1 MIAITDQ
8 LAPTTDGIIR
18 ARDLILAVLND
29 QNPTVTFQEVES
41 RIPVNGSFETAL
53 VSDLVIDTKIINSFD
68 ELLNVIENGPSSLP
82 AGLYT
87 ARLQVSPPVTV
98 FNSPEHET
106 STTIRSKYSQVRLT
120 GHDFLNIGTGN
131 KSDTNY
137 PGIPVNIPDQ
147 QNEVVEVGGGRV
159 FYTSTDQD
167 GNFRVGELF
176 RVEQSTGIATLN
188 ADAFNLSGLN
198 ELSLGGITLGGT
210 NAVIREFSTDATFF
224 ANSDQIVPTQKAIK
238 TYIQSALGSG
248 GGNIAVNAVI
258 AGQVFVSG
266 DELTTIGNIPL
277 RLTSTGGY
285 QVLSDV
291 PSTDESNGSLTVVG
305 GVGIDGDLNVSG
317 TANFGSVTAGGI
329 ENTPIG
335 ASTRNSGAFTTL
347 TANNSTTITAATSS
361 TDSTTGALVVTG
373 GVGIGGDLF
382 VGGSFEVGSLSAA
395 GIDATPIGA
404 SVRSTGA
411 FTTLAANSQVT
422 FSGNIGSTSTS
433 TGSVVVTGGVGLTQ
447 NLTVGGS
454 ITANGTN
461 GIISLQP
468 TGASGTVTIAPGTTT
483 GNINNMNVG
492 ASSRGSGAFTT
503 LAANS
508 TVTLTAGT
516 ASSSTTT
523 GTLQVTGGV
532 GITGQMTAA
541 TIVETSS
548 ITFKENVNPIE
559 DALNSILKLTG
570 VVYDRKDGSTK
581 NEAGL
586 IAEEVFKVIPNIV
599 TTDDNGNP
607 YGIAYTK
614 LTAYLIESIKSL
626 KEEIDTLKGKK

>member
-1 MIAITDQ
+1 LIAITDQ